1 MKKIKKIITAGVLF
15 STLAFPMIAQ
25 AANVTVSVGN
35 GSFSSY
41 ASSDYL
47 GASVKSVTGISKAK
61 SNISGVTSQAASG
74 TIVRDRAYAHSYRN
88 GLSSQ
93 ASYTVTNTATSTNGA
108 YKAHNQKA

>member
-1 MKKIKKIITAGVLF
+1 MKKVKKIITTGALF
-15 STLAFPMIAQ
+15 STLAFPMVAQ

-47 GASVKSVTGISKAK
+47 GASVKSVTGISTSK
-61 SNISGVTSQAASG
+61 SNISEVTSQAASG
-74 TIVRDRAYAHSYRN
+74 TVIRDRKTAHSYRG

-93 ASYTVTNTATSTNGA
+93 SSYSVVNSGTSANGA
-108 YKAHNQKA
+108 YKTHTQKV